1 MTIVKY
7 NPLRSIFSNPQW
19 FDQIDEDFLLA
30 SRRGLKI
37 REDDKNLVVEAV
49 VAGVPAEEVEVNI
62 EDGVLTIKAESKDV
76 NQTKN
81 EVKTSS
87 YQYYYSTALSGGEWQ
102 NTEAE
107 VKHGIVTVTI
117 PKAESAKP
125 KKVVVK
131 TTGK

>member
-19 FDQIDEDFLLA
+19 FDEIDESFLSS

-37 REDDKNLVVEAV
+37 REDDKNLIVEAV
-49 VAGVPAEEVEVNI
+49 VAGVPAENVEVNI

-76 NQTKN
+76 SQTKD
-81 EVKTSS
+81 ELKTSS
-87 YQYYYSTALSGGEWQ
+87 YQYYYTAALSGGEWQ

-107 VKHGIVTVTI
+107 VKHGIVNITI